1 MYEEAC
7 KKGSVFIK
15 FNENEPPQIS
25 KSNGSLIVKAKDMLT
40 EGEEIEL
47 KTDLVVLVTGMVP
60 RENSNLINVLKI
72 PVGRDRFFNEIHPKL
87 RPVET
92 VIDGVFIAGTSQ
104 GPKNSTETVASSLAA
119 VAKSAGLLM
128 KGYVELE
135 PLIATVNVAKCVWC
149 GKCAEACP
157 YGAIGKGKVEGK
169 EIAVVNRALCKG
181 CGGCVPVCEED
192 AIEIEGYTDQEV
204 KSMIDALLM
213 EAENA

>member
-1 MYEEAC
+1 M
-7 KKGSVFIK
+7 K
-15 FNENEPPQIS
+15 
-25 KSNGSLIVKAKDMLT
+25 VKDLLT

-47 KTDLVVLVTGMVP
+47 KTDLVILVTGMVP
-60 RENSNLINVLKI
+60 RENSSLIDVLKI

-92 VIDGVFIAGTSQ
+92 VIDGVFIAGASQ

-135 PLIATVNVAKCVWC
+135 PLIAAVDVDKCEWC

-157 YGAIGKGKVEGK
+157 YGAIGKSEFEGK
-169 EIAVVNRALCKG
+169 EVAVVNKALCKG

-204 KSMIDALLM
+204 KSIIDALLM
-213 EAENA
+213 EAKNA